1 MEEISK
7 WPINGFFGVIPLF
20 RTVWEREFKPD
31 LKRQM
36 GDVARA
42 LMKPRAYLP
51 IMILIAA

>member
-1 MEEISK
+1 VEEISK